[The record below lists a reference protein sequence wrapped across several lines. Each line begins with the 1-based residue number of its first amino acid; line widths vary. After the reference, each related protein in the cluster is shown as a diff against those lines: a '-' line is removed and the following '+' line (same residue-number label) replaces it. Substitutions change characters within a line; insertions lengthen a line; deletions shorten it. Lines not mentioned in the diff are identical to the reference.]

1 MGDANSADREP
12 LSDEHTRAG
21 KKQRM
26 LLTGKVALI
35 TGAGRGIGRAIAL
48 AFAGEGARTIVTG
61 RNTHLLTQVVDEI
74 RASGGAAEAF
84 ALDVTRS
91 DDAGRVARQVIRT
104 WGQIDALVTTPASSP
119 MTPLFG
125 PPRSTNGTR

>member
-12 LSDEHTRAG
+12 LSNEHTRVG
-21 KKQRM
+21 QKQRM
-26 LLTGKVALI
+26 LLTRTVVLI

-48 AFAGEGARTIVTG
+48 AFAGEGARTVVTG
-61 RNTHLLTQVVDEI
+61 RDTRLLTKVVDEI

-119 MTPLFG
+119 MTPPFG